1 MLVVIRDL
9 NPELP
14 SMPPF
19 KYFPVLANMRTGTPY
34 WCSPMSPQPHTCCG
48 GLLLFWADFSLHS
61 KQLSLSS
68 QSQTFPSWYLPYN
81 SPVFFPVISDGQGSS
96 CCEELW
102 ISKQQQRTL
111 PLKVRYTFSLN
122 SYPKGRSWYHSDV
135 QIQKRKPRRTCAIP
149 KGVHET
155 LSQHTNRSLV
165 PTLSFLRKG

>member
-102 ISKQQQRTL
+102 DFKAATTDPALKSPIHFFSQQLPQR
-111 PLKVRYTFSLN
+111 KV
-122 SYPKGRSWYHSDV
+122 
-135 QIQKRKPRRTCAIP
+135 
-149 KGVHET
+149 
-155 LSQHTNRSLV
+155 LV
-165 PTLSFLRKG
+165 PF